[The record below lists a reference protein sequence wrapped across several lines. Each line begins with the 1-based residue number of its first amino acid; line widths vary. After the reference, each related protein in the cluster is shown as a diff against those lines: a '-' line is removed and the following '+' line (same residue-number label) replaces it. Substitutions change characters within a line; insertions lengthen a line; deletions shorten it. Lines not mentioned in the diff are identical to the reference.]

1 MNTLALQGTNR
12 IYLEDAN
19 AAVADLTVTASI
31 YGEDGAVALDDQGA
45 EIKNK
50 AATFDEV
57 EDKNQYYIDV
67 KFSPNTRPGYYRIF
81 WSVVNEDEV
90 NVPIDQSNTP
100 QDVRL
105 ITVGDI
111 NGVQAEIMPVSV
123 FLSQYIAADAKLDDD
138 YKEAV
143 ESYVKSDRDSMRNT
157 LLASQGEIENRIK
170 MRLFKYKDTIQRDY
184 YLQDFKTEF
193 WLQQVDCRPLI
204 SVDSFKLVYGSQ
216 QAELI
221 PNIADQLVI
230 NKKMGTIEFL
240 PTAMSGSLY
249 SILIGAMNG
258 LGLTIMQGG
267 IYSRVPQLFRIE
279 YTHGLDF
286 PTLDDVKKEAI
297 RKAIGRNALIQ
308 ILPIIDAKV
317 RLKSQ
322 SLSMDG
328 VSSSESSGID
338 QLLKDM
344 REDEAKWAEE
354 MKREYGIG
362 FEITVV

>member
-1 MNTLALQGTNR
+1 MKTLALQGTNR
-12 IYLEDAN
+12 FYLEDAN

-31 YGEDGAVALDDQGA
+31 YGEDGAVALDDQSE
-45 EIKNK
+45 EIKDK
-50 AATFDEV
+50 EATFDDA

-67 KFSPNTRPGYYRIF
+67 IFSQNTRPGYYRIY
-81 WSVVNEDEV
+81 WNVQNEEI
-90 NVPIDQSNTP
+90 NVLIDQSNVP
-100 QDVRL
+100 QDIRL
-105 ITVGDI
+105 ITVGDT
-111 NGVQAEIMPVSV
+111 NGVRAEIMPVSI

-138 YKEAV
+138 YKDAV
-143 ESYVKSDRDSMRNT
+143 ESYVKEDRDSMRNT
-157 LLASQGEIENRIK
+157 LLASQGELENRIK
-170 MRLFKYKDTIQRDY
+170 MKFFKSKDSIKRDY

-230 NKKMGTIEFL
+230 DKKMGIIEFL

-286 PTLDDVKKEAI
+286 PTLDDAKKEAI
-297 RKAIGRNALIQ
+297 RRAIGRNALIE
-308 ILPIIDAKV
+308 ILPKIDAKV
-317 RLKSQ
+317 RLISQ

-338 QLLKDM
+338 RLLKDL
-344 REDEAKWAEE
+344 REDETKWTEE

-362 FEITVV
+362 YEITVV